1 MCGRFCLTS
10 TPETIAKF
18 FGFNIGLPFE
28 ARYNIAPNQQILAVR
43 QQDDYLEP
51 ALLRWGLIPSWAKEK
66 SIGYKMIN
74 ARSETLAEKTSFR
87 SAYKSRRCL
96 IPTTG
101 FFEWKKEEKSKQP
114 YFIHRDDGGIFC
126 FAGLWDAWTDKPS
139 GEVIESCTIITT
151 EANELMKP
159 LHHRM
164 PGIIQPDDYNHWT
177 SCHSGS
183 DIIKPSEWQGFEA
196 YPVSTYVNSPKN
208 EGSQCIAELN

>member
-1 MCGRFCLTS
+1 MCGRFCLIS
-10 TPETIAKF
+10 TPETIAIF
-18 FGFNIGLPFE
+18 FGFNIDLPFE

-74 ARSETLAEKTSFR
+74 ARSETLAEKPSFR

-96 IPTTG
+96 IPATG

-126 FAGLWDAWTDKPS
+126 FAGLWEAWTDKPS

-164 PGIIQPDDYNHWT
+164 PVIIPKEEYAHWT
-177 SCHSGS
+177 SCQSGS
-183 DIIKPSEWQGFEA
+183 DIMKPSEWQGFEA